1 MKTIT
6 ENASN
11 SVEAKTARRYSWLP
25 WKDSGTKG
33 FEKRFLQLGE
43 TFTTTFVKSL
53 PEYRGTYRTAPR
65 RRKFIKKLSLHD
77 YDAFELG
84 SEGVKVS
91 AQLMGSNAELLELA
105 AKELASEGEAPRVD
119 LNCGCPANVVTGKGA
134 GSSLLLDPNLV
145 YECMRSVKNGC
156 EGYPAVPSLKMR
168 VGFDDASLFRENV
181 QAACEGGAEILTV
194 HGRTKKQGYRG
205 EADWEK
211 IAEAK
216 SICEKFGVM
225 VVGNGDVTSCERA
238 ARILRETN
246 CDGVMIGRGAVQ
258 DPLLFRR
265 IKSRVR
271 RDASGT
277 VTLFSEEEVSE
288 EHKMEDEAERVHS
301 FSSSVL

>member
-1 MKTIT
+1 M
-6 ENASN
+6 EG
-11 SVEAKTARRYSWLP
+11 LG
-25 WKDSGTKG
+25 D
-33 FEKRFLQLGE
+33 KRFRKAISTVGGNFYDDICKE
-43 TFTTTFVKSL
+43 FTRVPGNL
-53 PEYRGTYRTAPR
+53 PNGAKAE
-65 RRKFIKKLSLHD
+65 KFIKKLSLHD

-194 HGRTKKQGYRG
+194 HGRTRKQGYLLG
-205 EADWEK
+205 ESSLTWTPMCPSQQALTMQPCLITHRTTMTW
-211 IAEAK
+211 
-216 SICEKFGVM
+216 CQM
-225 VVGNGDVTSCERA
+225 VR
-238 ARILRETN
+238 
-246 CDGVMIGRGAVQ
+246 
-258 DPLLFRR
+258 LL
-265 IKSRVR
+265 IES
-271 RDASGT
+271 T
-277 VTLFSEEEVSE
+277 T
-288 EHKMEDEAERVHS
+288 
-301 FSSSVL
+301 